1 MKEKIHA
8 FIQTLK
14 TWKSQVDAAWR
25 DREII
30 KADLQVIRSAFPIAS
45 KVVKDLNES
54 QFFGATRTQIA
65 MQRVK
70 YELNLKGIKDDDL
83 VALVFIVIS
92 LVYLYETRGIANP
105 LPILRHDN

>member
-1 MKEKIHA
+1 MKQKIHA
-8 FIQTLK
+8 FIATLK
-14 TWKSQVDAAWR
+14 TWKSQVDAVWR

-30 KADLQVIRSAFPIAS
+30 KADLKVIRSALPIAS
-45 KVVKDLNES
+45 KVVKELNDS

-70 YELNLKGIKDDDL
+70 YELNLQGIKDDDL
-83 VALVFIVIS
+83 VALVFLVIS